1 MIRLDFLT
9 IKEFIKDVFKYA
21 LVILGV
27 LLIVIYIVTL
37 EQVVGPSM
45 SPTLKDGDI
54 VILNKFSYKFN
65 DIKRG
70 DIVSLN
76 YADTKYLIKR
86 VIGLPGEYVAI
97 KDNKVYIGDKILKE
111 YYLKDVEMKDFTL
124 NDLGYD
130 VIPKNKYLVLGD
142 NRGNSLDSRDQKVG
156 LIDKKDIVGKVK
168 LRIWPLNKMGV
179 IN

>member
-1 MIRLDFLT
+1 MDFLT

-130 VIPKNKYLVLGD
+130 VIPKDKYLVLGD
-142 NRGNSLDSRDQKVG
+142 NRGNSLDSRDKKVG

>member
-1 MIRLDFLT
+1 MDFLT

>member
-1 MIRLDFLT
+1 MVEKYSDEDFEALLT
-9 IKEFIKDVFKYA
+9 KY
-21 LVILGV
+21 
-27 LLIVIYIVTL
+27 
-37 EQVVGPSM
+37 
-45 SPTLKDGDI
+45 D
-54 VILNKFSYKFN
+54 YKF
-65 DIKRG
+65 KRG

-86 VIGLPGEYVAI
+86 VIGLPGEYVEI

-130 VIPKNKYLVLGD
+130 VIPKDKYLVLGD
-142 NRGNSLDSRDQKVG
+142 NRGNSLDSRDKKVG
-156 LIDKKDIVGKVK
+156 LIDRKDIVGKVK

>member
-1 MIRLDFLT
+1 MDFLT

-111 YYLKDVEMKDFTL
+111 YYLKDVEMNDFTL

-130 VIPKNKYLVLGD
+130 FIPKNKYLVLGD
-142 NRGNSLDSRDQKVG
+142 NRENSLDSRDQKVG

>member
-1 MIRLDFLT
+1 MDFLT

-45 SPTLKDGDI
+45 SPTLKNGDI

-86 VIGLPGEYVAI
+86 VIGLPGEYVEI

-130 VIPKNKYLVLGD
+130 VIPKDKYLVLGD
-142 NRGNSLDSRDQKVG
+142 NRGNSLDSRDKKVG
-156 LIDKKDIVGKVK
+156 LIDRKDIVGKVK

>member
-1 MIRLDFLT
+1 MDFLT

-86 VIGLPGEYVAI
+86 VIGIPGEYVEI

-130 VIPKNKYLVLGD
+130 IIPKDKYLVLGD

-168 LRIWPLNKMGV
+168 LRIWPLNKIGV